1 MIRAV
6 ESDEDYETCAQIY
19 GEVEPGDAVAAEQLR
34 AATGVL
40 LLSDDRGYAYVV
52 RSSVEDAA
60 LAMVRVRPTA
70 RRQGVGS
77 ALLSAAVAAALR
89 LDRHRLWGRV
99 HEDDDASRRFVAGR
113 GFREVNRD
121 VEILLDVAP
130 GDGEWAPGIVELTPE
145 HLEGA
150 YRVAAEAIP
159 ETALPQVAK
168 AEPFDEW
175 VTDEARLGA
184 MAAVALDDGEVV
196 GYARLCHV
204 PGVDGRLENGLTA
217 VLRSHRRRGIA
228 TALKRAQIAWAAEHG
243 YREIVSEM
251 VEGNTAMRA
260 VNERLGYREL
270 PAKLVVE
277 GWPS

>member
-1 MIRAV
+1 MIRAA
-6 ESDEDYETCAQIY
+6 ESDADYETCARIY
-19 GEVEPGDAVAAEQLR
+19 GEVEPGDAVTAGQLR
-34 AATGVL
+34 LATGVL

-60 LAMVRVRPTA
+60 LAMVRVRPAA

-77 ALLSAAVAAALR
+77 ALLSASAEAALR
-89 LDRHRLWGRV
+89 LGRHRLWGRV
-99 HEDDDASRRFVAGR
+99 HEEDEASRRFVAAR
-113 GFREVNRD
+113 GFRELNRD
-121 VEILLDVAP
+121 VEILLDVKP
-130 GDGEWAPGIVELTPE
+130 GDGEWAPGILELAPE

-159 ETALPQVAK
+159 ETALPQLAK

-175 VTDEARLGA
+175 VADEARLGA

-196 GYARLCHV
+196 GYARLYHL
-204 PGVDGRLENGLTA
+204 PGVEGRLENGLTA
-217 VLRSHRRRGIA
+217 VLRTHRRRGIA

-251 VEGNTAMRA
+251 VEGNVAMRA

>member
-1 MIRAV
+1 MIRTV
-6 ESDEDYETCAQIY
+6 ESAADFATCAGIY
-19 GEVEPGDAVAAEQLR
+19 GQVEPGDAVTAGQMRLAS
-34 AATGVL
+34 GVH
-40 LLSDDRGYAYVV
+40 LLSDAGGYAYVV

-60 LAMVRVRPTA
+60 LAMVRVRPCA

-77 ALLSAAVAAALR
+77 ALLAAAAETALR
-89 LDRHRLWGRV
+89 LDRHRLWGRI
-99 HEDDDASRRFVAGR
+99 HEGDEASRRFVGER
-113 GFREVNRD
+113 GFRVMTRD
-121 VEILLDVAP
+121 VEIFLDVAP
-130 GDGEWAPGIVELTPE
+130 DDGEWAPQIVELNPD

-150 YRVAAEAIP
+150 YRVVAEAMP

-168 AEPFDEW
+168 AAPFDQW

-184 MAAVALDDGEVV
+184 MAAVALDAGQVV
-196 GYARLCHV
+196 GYARLYHV
-204 PGVDGRLENGLTA
+204 PGVEGRLENGLTA

-228 TALKRAQIAWAAEHG
+228 TALKRAQIAWAAERG

-251 VEGNTAMRA
+251 VEGNAAMRA